1 MGALRDYELERVVE
15 RMVNTP
21 FTERAIDTLN
31 RLLRTK
37 ETSDQDLAERVMSFH
52 RENKLFIPT
61 VSDDEDFA
69 AIVCSLGLVKG
80 DHA

>member
-1 MGALRDYELERVVE
+1 VGALRDYELERVVE

-31 RLLRTK
+31 RLLRNK
-37 ETSDQDLAERVMSFH
+37 ETSDQDLADRVMSFH
-52 RENKLFIPT
+52 HEHKLFISS

-69 AIVCSLGLVKG
+69 AIVCSLGLVEG
-80 DHA
+80 THA